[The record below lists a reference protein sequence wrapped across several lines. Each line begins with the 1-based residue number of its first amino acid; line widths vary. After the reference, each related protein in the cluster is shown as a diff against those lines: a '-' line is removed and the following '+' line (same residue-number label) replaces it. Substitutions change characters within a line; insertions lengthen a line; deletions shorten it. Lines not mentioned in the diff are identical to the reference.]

1 LGENFTNLVNVKH
14 RLLDSGLKHLNIKII
29 GRVQG
34 VGFRYS
40 ALLAAHQFGIKGYIR
55 NLADG
60 SVYIEAEG
68 TERQLED
75 FISWCKKGPPR
86 AKIFHVSTL
95 QGSLQSFNEF
105 EIR

>member
-1 LGENFTNLVNVKH
+1 VNVKY

-29 GRVQG
+29 GKVQG

-40 ALLAAHQFGIKGYIR
+40 ALHAAHQFGINGYVR

-68 TERQLED
+68 TDMQLEE
-75 FISWCKKGPPR
+75 FITWCKKGPPR
-86 AKIFHVSTL
+86 ARIIHVSSIE
-95 QGSLQSFNEF
+95 GSMQSFNEF